1 MTVCI
6 HQPEHLPWLGLIHK
20 IAISDIYVV
29 LDNVQF
35 KKNYLEKRNKIY
47 TVQGWKWLTLPVRM
61 QGHIDKNFFEMEL
74 VDGWKRKYLATLQ
87 QNYRKA
93 PYFKDIEHILA
104 LIENYEDNS
113 LADLN
118 LMIIQEICAVLE
130 IDTIIK
136 RAKDMEVKGNK
147 TLLLIDILNQLRAT
161 EYIVGKS
168 GFDYMDLNIF
178 EENNIKLKTHIFN
191 HPKYVPF
198 NFSELT
204 DYPTCIDVIAN
215 LGKIKVMELIKV

>member
-1 MTVCI
+1 MLVSI

-35 KKNYLEKRNKIY
+35 KKNYFENRNKIY
-47 TVQGWKWLTLPVRM
+47 TMQGLKWLTLPVKM
-61 QGHIDKNFFEMEL
+61 QGHIDKKFFEMQL
-74 VDGWKRKYLATLQ
+74 VDGWKRKYLNTLH

-93 PYFKDIEHILA
+93 PYFKDIEHILT
-104 LIENYEDNS
+104 LIENFEDDS
-113 LADLN
+113 LANLN

-147 TLLLIDILNQLRAT
+147 TLLLIDILNQLNAS

-198 NFSELT
+198 NFSEFT

-215 LGKIKVMELIKV
+215 LGKIKVMELIRV